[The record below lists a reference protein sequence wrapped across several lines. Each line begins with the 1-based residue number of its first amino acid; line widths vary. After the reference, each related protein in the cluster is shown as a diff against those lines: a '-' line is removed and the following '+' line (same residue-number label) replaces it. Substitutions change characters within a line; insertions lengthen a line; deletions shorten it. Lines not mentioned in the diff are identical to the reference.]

1 MPLTKPSPPAA
12 IPAIPTPVPQRSDMA
27 NFAARGDAVMTALPG
42 TVTGMNAAS
51 AYANNAMDYNAEQV
65 TLAAQQVAL
74 AGSQAGDAAG
84 SASLAAASALT
95 ALNAPGTS
103 GTSATSLTIGA
114 GAQSFTTQTGKAW
127 VVGQPVIIAR
137 TSAPGT
143 TRMSGTITAYT
154 SGTGAMTVLV
164 DTILGTGTYT
174 DWTISLGT
182 ARAPDSLPIQV
193 ITANTTAVPGFHYV
207 LATAG
212 ITLTLPASLP
222 AKDLCIAFSNASG
235 ATTTQVDF
243 NGLKLR
249 GRLPGVMR
257 LNALDARAMLQSSG
271 NTTYGWA

>member
-1 MPLTKPSPPAA
+1 
-12 IPAIPTPVPQRSDMA
+12 MA
-27 NFAARGDAVMTALPG
+27 NFAVRGDAVMTALPG
-42 TVTGMNAAS
+42 VVDGMNAAVV
-51 AYANNAMDYNAEQV
+51 YANAAADYNAEQV
-65 TLAAQQVAL
+65 TLAGQQVTL
-74 AGSQAGDAAG
+74 AATQAGNSAG
-84 SASLAAASALT
+84 SAALAAASALT

-103 GTSATSLTIGA
+103 GTSVTSLTIGA
-114 GAQSFTTQTGKAW
+114 GAQTFTTQTGKAW
-127 VVGQPVIIAR
+127 AVGQPAIIAS

-143 TRMSGTITAYT
+143 TRMSGTVTAYNAVA
-154 SGTGAMTVLV
+154 GAMTVAV
-164 DTILGTGTYT
+164 DTVLGTGTYT

-193 ITANTTAVPGFHYV
+193 ITSSTTAVVGFHYV

-257 LNALDARAMLQSSG
+257 LNSLDSRAMLQSTG
-271 NTTYGWA
+271 NATYGWA

>member
-1 MPLTKPSPPAA
+1 MPIMA
-12 IPAIPTPVPQRSDMA
+12 PTPTTPLPDPPDTADIA
-27 NFAARGDAVMTALPG
+27 NFDTRADAFLLAVKEDFQPE
-42 TVTGMNAAS
+42 MNA
-51 AYANNAMDYNAEQV
+51 
-65 TLAAQQVAL
+65 LAAVTYGNAQA
-74 AGSQAGDAAG
+74 AEEAATIATTKAAAAEGSAAG
-84 SASLAAASALT
+84 AAASALT

-103 GTSATSLTIGA
+103 GTSVTALTVGA
-114 GAQSFTTQTGKAW
+114 GAQALVTQTGKAW
-127 VVGQPVIIAR
+127 AVGQPVVVAR
-137 TSAPGT
+137 TSAPST

-154 SGTGAMTVLV
+154 TGTGAMSVMV
-164 DTILGTGTYT
+164 DTVMGTGTFT

-193 ITANTTAVPGFHYV
+193 ITANTAAVVGFHYV
-207 LATAG
+207 LAAAG

-235 ATTTQVDF
+235 ATTTRVDF